1 MTLAKEGI
9 LDIHRSVLCTFRTS
23 RFKIMNWIYRQCT
36 GGLNYTTVLTK
47 QHYITG
53 SVKCSMKPLSKLLT
67 FILSALKTG
76 VQSYC
81 DTSYS
86 CGCESDVDFEISK
99 DLLSQMT
106 TDTFRLS

>member
-1 MTLAKEGI
+1 MLYE
-9 LDIHRSVLCTFRTS
+9 TS
-23 RFKIMNWIYRQCT
+23 FQI
-36 GGLNYTTVLTK
+36 
-47 QHYITG
+47 
-53 SVKCSMKPLSKLLT
+53 
-67 FILSALKTG
+67 ILSALKTG